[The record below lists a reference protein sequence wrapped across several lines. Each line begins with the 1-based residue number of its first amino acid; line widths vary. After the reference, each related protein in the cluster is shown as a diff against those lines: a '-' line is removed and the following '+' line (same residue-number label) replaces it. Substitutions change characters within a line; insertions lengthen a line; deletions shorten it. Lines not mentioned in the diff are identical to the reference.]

1 MKASVIAKHEF
12 LVNAKRKEF
21 IISTIGLPAFL
32 VTLFLV
38 ISVAVSSSMPD
49 VVKAGFVDNSG
60 LLKLDKIERTIE
72 EQDIFTK
79 TTKKRKAILYRFE
92 NEDEAK
98 KALLAGEIDAYFV
111 IPEDFVQSFKIKE
124 IYSKIT
130 PYFVAETLEIEL
142 AKVLAGD
149 IGAKIA
155 EGIKVESEKI
165 GKGKEEFLD
174 FMAPMFFGLLL
185 FIAIFTSSGYLMQG
199 IVEEKESRI
208 MEILL
213 SSVSARELFVG
224 KLIGLSAVGFLQ
236 ISVWLTLAL
245 MLSPIL
251 AISFMNLKLLV
262 VSLIYF
268 ILGYAVYASLMAMVG
283 VISPTLKDAQQ
294 LLSVLVFVALSPV
307 FLAEVIILNPES
319 TVSLVASLFPLTAPV
334 VMPMRI
340 ATTEV
345 GYEFVLSIAIL
356 IASIVL
362 IVMVAMKLFEAYS
375 LVYTK
380 PKLKEILKVLR

>member
-21 IISTIGLPAFL
+21 ILSTIGLPAFF
-32 VTLFLV
+32 VAIFL
-38 ISVAVSSSMPD
+38 ITSVAVNSSMPD

-60 LLKLDKIERTIE
+60 LLKIDKIERTIE
-72 EQDIFTK
+72 EEDVFTK
-79 TTKKRKAILYRFE
+79 ATTKRKAILYRFE

-98 KALLAGEIDAYFV
+98 EALLAGEIDVYFI

-124 IYSKIT
+124 IYSKMT
-130 PYFVAETLEIEL
+130 PCFVAETLEIEL
-142 AKVLAGD
+142 ARALAGN

-165 GKGKEEFLD
+165 GKGEEGFID
-174 FMAPMFFGLLL
+174 FIAPMFFGLLL
-185 FIAIFTSSGYLMQG
+185 FIAIFTSSGYLVQG

-208 MEILL
+208 MEMLL
-213 SSVSARELFVG
+213 SSVSARDLFIG

-236 ISVWLTLAL
+236 VSVWLMMIL

-319 TVSLVASLFPLTAPV
+319 TISLVASLFPLTAPV
-334 VMPMRI
+334 VMPMRM